1 MASWTAGGGTISR
14 ISTFVTFTPH
24 RSVTS
29 SSFTRRISFICSRL
43 ASTSSSDMSPTTER
57 RVVAAMFCAAP
68 AKFPT
73 VSTDIAASI
82 TLLKTMKSI
91 EIDAL
96 SSVIALWC
104 GISR

>member
-1 MASWTAGGGTISR
+1 MISR
-14 ISTFVTFTPH
+14 ISTFVTFTPQ

-29 SSFTRRISFICSRL
+29 SSFERRTSFICSRL
-43 ASTSSSDMSPTTER
+43 ASTSSSDMSPTTDR

-73 VSTDIAASI
+73 VSTDICGSM
-82 TLLKTMKSI
+82 TLLNTMKSI
-91 EIDAL
+91 EIEAL
-96 SSVIALWC
+96 SSVIADWC